1 MSLFL
6 QNNGLINVFVDFF
19 FQDSLNGKFKRT
31 FKIEIFCNNGNLF
44 TDQCNA
50 FLQNRSISFFENK
63 ETTTKK

>member
-1 MSLFL
+1 ME
-6 QNNGLINVFVDFF
+6 
-19 FQDSLNGKFKRT
+19 RT